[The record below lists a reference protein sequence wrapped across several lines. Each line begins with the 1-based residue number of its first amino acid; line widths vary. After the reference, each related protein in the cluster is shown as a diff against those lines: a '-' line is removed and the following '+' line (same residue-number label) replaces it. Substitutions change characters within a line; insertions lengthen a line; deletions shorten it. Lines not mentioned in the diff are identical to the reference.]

1 MKWVDWYDR
10 YGIET
15 FLCYRLYGNVF
26 LLWNRTELCN
36 FSGYKIHPGRGK
48 RVVRTDGKVSI
59 RFIMLRVGEE
69 WTLFVLQLLNFLN
82 SKTEKS
88 FLRLHRNP
96 REIRWTVL
104 YRRKYKKGQQ
114 EEAVK
119 KRVRRVVKV
128 QRAIAGASITE
139 ITAKRNQKPEV
150 RKAQRDEAIKFVSPF
165 LCCCSSLILECQ
177 WSHVCNVFLEP
188 QKIN

>member
-1 MKWVDWYDR
+1 MK
-10 YGIET
+10 
-15 FLCYRLYGNVF
+15 
-26 LLWNRTELCN
+26 TELCN

-48 RVVRTDGKVSI
+48 RTVRIDGK
-59 RFIMLRVGEE
+59 
-69 WTLFVLQLLNFLN
+69 LLNFLN
-82 SKTEKS
+82 SKSEKS

-150 RKAQRDEAIKFVSPF
+150 RKAQRDEAIKAAKDKLRAKKTAKKAQQSAVLKEQQKTQKTKPAKM
-165 LCCCSSLILECQ
+165 
-177 WSHVCNVFLEP
+177 P
-188 QKIN
+188 QQKGPAGAGGRVGGKR